1 MKKILCVLLVLTM
14 LLGALII
21 PASALDPQVPEVLGA
36 SIRTTG
42 NQGLRFVGRI
52 KKTGSITITHG
63 ENANFGFLIIPES
76 STDGSPITKD
86 TANVSKVPAVLE
98 MGEGSVTAAGLT
110 YDADYYYFCVVQIN
124 IPANFY
130 GTNFVA
136 RAYID
141 NGGSYIYSD
150 SGETRAKRSI
160 QYVAQAI
167 AEQGGEVPAFITTV
181 LTKCAEEGYDVYVNG
196 NRFFPSAG
204 SYASSNLQNT
214 FARLTTAHK
223 LNVAYLGGSITKG
236 VGASNAS
243 TTSWRALT
251 TSWLRTNFPGA
262 EITETNAGIGGT
274 GSVFGVYRAI
284 DDLKLKNDDK
294 KPDLLFIDFAINDD
308 YDSTSKNDVKTYMET
323 IVRTVY
329 EYSPYCDIVF
339 VYTTDRSRRNST
351 SESAYPTL
359 WAQHQVATKYGLTEI
374 YVGKQLCEAK
384 GITSTSTW
392 DSSNLFADIVHPNDA
407 GHALYAGYVT
417 SVLNTE
423 LTKSLNPYGYVA
435 HSILSAS
442 YSPLTA
448 PARYFF
454 NASAG
459 KTSGFNLYEETNLD
473 EKGYLKPN
481 PGETGAKVKFSF
493 VGTGLQLWTYAR
505 TVSSTIKVTV
515 DGTSTNYTIQRGGS
529 DNNKAYRV
537 ASGLANTTHTVTIT
551 VTSTNSTTSSNVL
564 DLMALMVEGDPNFTG
579 VTFINVN

>member
-1 MKKILCVLLVLTM
+1 MKKILCVLLIFTL

-21 PASALDPQVPEVLGA
+21 PVSALDPQVPEVLGA

-52 KKTGSITITHG
+52 KKTGSITLTHG
-63 ENANFGFLIIPES
+63 ASTNFGFLIIPES
-76 STDGSPITKD
+76 ATDGSPITKD
-86 TANVSKVPAVLE
+86 TSTVSQVPATLE
-98 MGEGSVTAAGLT
+98 MGQGSVKAAGLT

-136 RAYID
+136 RAYIN
-141 NGGSYIYSD
+141 NGGSYVYSNEN
-150 SGETRAKRSI
+150 ETRAKRSI
-160 QYVAQAI
+160 LYVAEKI
-167 AEQGGEVPAFITTV
+167 AELGGEIPAFVNTV
-181 LTKCAEEGYDVYVNG
+181 LTKCAEEGYDIYVNG
-196 NRFFPSAG
+196 NRFFPAAG
-204 SYASSNLQNT
+204 SYASSALQNT
-214 FARLTTAHK
+214 YARLTTAKK
-223 LNVAYLGGSITKG
+223 LNVAYFGGSITKG

-251 TSWLRTNFPGA
+251 TSWLKTNFPA
-262 EITETNAGIGGT
+262 ADITETNAGIGGT
-274 GSVFGVYRAI
+274 GCVFGVYRAI
-284 DDLKLKNDDK
+284 DDLKLESESK

-308 YDSTSKNDVKTYMET
+308 YDSTSKDDVKKYMET

-384 GITSTSTW
+384 SITSTSTW

-423 LTKSLNPYGYVA
+423 LSKNLNPYGYVQ

-454 NASAG
+454 NGSKD
-459 KTSGFNLYEETNLD
+459 KTTGFNLYEESNLD

-481 PGETGAKVKFSF
+481 PGETGAKVKFTF
-493 VGTGLQLWTYAR
+493 TGTGLQLWTYAR

-529 DNNKAYRV
+529 DGNKPYRV
-537 ASGLANTTHTVTIT
+537 ASGLSNTTHTVTIE
-551 VTSTNSTTSSNVL
+551 VTATSSTTSSNVL

-579 VTFINVN
+579 VTFISVS

>member
-1 MKKILCVLLVLTM
+1 MKRVFSVLLILAM
-14 LLGALII
+14 LLGTLII
-21 PASALDPQVPEVLGA
+21 PVSALDPQVPEVLGA
-36 SIRTTG
+36 SIRTEG

-52 KKTGSITITHG
+52 KKTGSITLTHG
-63 ENANFGFLIIPES
+63 SEANFGFLIIPES
-76 STDGSPITKD
+76 STDGSAITKD
-86 TANVSKVPAVLE
+86 TDHVSQIPAALE
-98 MGEGSVTAAGLT
+98 MGQGSVEAAGLT
-110 YDADYYYFCVVQIN
+110 YDPNYYYFCVVQIN

-136 RAYID
+136 RAYIN

-160 QYVAQAI
+160 QYVAQTI
-167 AEQGGEVPAFITTV
+167 AGMGGDIPAFITTV

-196 NRFFPSAG
+196 NRFFPSSG
-204 SYASSNLQNT
+204 SYASSTLQNT
-214 FARLTTAHK
+214 YARLTTAKK

-236 VGASNAS
+236 VGASDAN

-251 TSWLRTNFPGA
+251 TSWLKTNFPDA
-262 EITETNAGIGGT
+262 DITETNAGIGGT
-274 GSVFGVYRAI
+274 GSVFGCYRAI
-284 DDLKLKNDDK
+284 DDLKLENDSK
-294 KPDLLFIDFAINDD
+294 KPDLLFIDFAINDQ
-308 YDSTSKNDVKTYMET
+308 YDGITVAEVKQYMET

-339 VYTTDRSRRNST
+339 VYTTDRTRRNYTDS
-351 SESAYPTL
+351 SNYPTL
-359 WAQHQVATKYGLTEI
+359 AAQHDVATKYGLTEI

-384 GITSTSTW
+384 SITSTSTW
-392 DSSNLFADIVHPNDA
+392 DSSNLFADIVHPNDS

-454 NASAG
+454 NASSG
-459 KTSGFNLYEETNLD
+459 KTTGFTLYEGTNLD
-473 EKGYLKPN
+473 EKGYLKPE
-481 PGETGAKVKFSF
+481 PGETGAQVKFTF

-505 TVSSTIKVTV
+505 TVSSTISVNI
-515 DGTSTNYTIQRGGS
+515 DGSSNSYTIQRSGS
-529 DNNKAYRV
+529 DGNKPYRV
-537 ASGLANTTHTVTIT
+537 ASGLSNTTHTVTIT
-551 VTSTNSTTSSNVL
+551 VTATSSTTSSNVL